1 MDKETFRALA
11 GAYLGNGDSG
21 VQWARHTGRSVL
33 RLRISQPRDPDSNP
47 YYPNS
52 GILRRCIAALEEIVE
67 ASGPKLCQGPDREL
81 LEKLYGGSG
90 NPEELAADPAC
101 GEYVYYATHDLVSID
116 RMAGGHRSRIENDT
130 EIDISVYLMRGTSPA
145 AVEAAAGDACRRHG
159 VQIKTLSQ
167 SLGGLNNV

>member
-90 NPEELAADPAC
+90 NPEELAAGPAC
-101 GEYVYYATHDLVSID
+101 G
-116 RMAGGHRSRIENDT
+116 
-130 EIDISVYLMRGTSPA
+130 TSPT